1 MKLIKEEQNEI
12 KVITEQAENGEPE
25 YYLEGVFLQA
35 NIKNRNGRIYPMEV
49 MEPEVERYIDNFV
62 KSKRAFGTLNHP
74 SGNQTPNI
82 DLKEISHVITDLWRE
97 GDYFMGRAKVLDTPN
112 GRIVK
117 SLIKEGCTLGMSS
130 RALGKVSY
138 KNGTAYVDKDG
149 FKLITAGDIVWEPS
163 CQVAYMNGLMED
175 QEWEYDEKTDSWIPH
190 AESEKEIAEQLSKLQ
205 IEKFRDFLSNIKK

>member
-12 KVITEQAENGEPE
+12 KVITEQSENGEPE

-82 DLKEISHVITDLWRE
+82 DLKEISHVITDLWRD
-97 GDYFMGRAKVLDTPN
+97 GDYFRGRAKVLDTPN

-117 SLIKEGCTLGMSS
+117 SLIKEGCT
-130 RALGKVSY
+130 R
-138 KNGTAYVDKDG
+138 YV
-149 FKLITAGDIVWEPS
+149 
-163 CQVAYMNGLMED
+163 
-175 QEWEYDEKTDSWIPH
+175 
-190 AESEKEIAEQLSKLQ
+190 
-205 IEKFRDFLSNIKK
+205 